1 MVSADNVPLFLKAEE
16 HKKFNKMNFF
26 LLSRSASGNPKH
38 SSVVKNIQKK
48 QRQHWNKNFPT
59 RIRIIYPYVVCQ
71 NFLLKVFVFLFF
83 HSDVCCKLQNDSNRI
98 RHSKSK
104 IRFSVCFLAR
114 LKFYLRE
121 YHKPARIFTFLRRIK
136 MRLLV

>member
-1 MVSADNVPLFLKAEE
+1 MVSADNLPLSLKAEE
-16 HKKFNKMNFF
+16 HNNFNKLIFF
-26 LLSRSASGNPKH
+26 SYNALHLEIQNILQI
-38 SSVVKNIQKK
+38 VKNIHKK
-48 QRQHWNKNFPT
+48 QRRHWNKNFQT